1 MLHTDRNNFG
11 ISQADGETDDY
22 NTTRLAN
29 NANFQ
34 ELDKNTAKCNWEA
47 TSDPT
52 VNDDASLGYSEGSV
66 WHNITS
72 GKRFILKDA
81 TEGAADWWQTYP
93 PVGPIPA
100 EADNLAKLG
109 AAGEIQDSGVNVADL
124 ALKVIPAADGNLAGL
139 DLETGDME
147 DSGIDPSTLARR
159 VAEPTAGHVAGIDAD
174 GDPIDSGETV
184 EDLADA
190 IIKKHAAAADD
201 NFASLSEK
209 TTPTGAMKVPVND
222 GTYGFMT
229 RQNFLLGV
237 KGGINFIT
245 NSDFEGDTVGQA
257 PAGWGTYKDA
267 AQATPEDGTGGSP
280 SVTFLTSDTVILNG
294 GKSARITKPASNCQG
309 EGVNFLFNVPVAYRA
324 GMVRIQLPYVPVDAI
339 ATGDFTIWIYDVTN
353 GALIQPTAYQVEGRT
368 AGTPGAVVAEFQA
381 PYNMAQGRL
390 LWHVATTSAS
400 QLRVDVDEIQ
410 VGPGSSNY
418 GGSNTD
424 WAEYTPN
431 VYEGSNDKNADFTTR
446 SGHWKK
452 IGDTIFIKLF
462 LGGNSNAR
470 SGTGQ
475 FKISLPAGVVASIS
489 GLRSGN
495 DDFAFSVASSVAS
508 GSILDLQFLGNCVNG
523 SNLIS
528 IVNAG
533 TGGVSY
539 NDATLNPASGE
550 INVKGYVKVTGW
562 SSNCQMS
569 SEAETRV
576 VSASYS
582 GQPTG
587 TLAASYNIVKYPT
600 KIQDT
605 HGGYDPST
613 GIYTIKV
620 PGIYRIY
627 AQFCISKTNFAAGD
641 FAQAFILKNA
651 VGVSKRSDPTSGTI
665 SELWPTAEYEDA
677 FVAGDQ
683 ISIHSYCSTTG
694 AVFHSDVPRSML
706 IIERKAGP
714 TQIAASEKIIVRY
727 STNAGKSIAN
737 GGDAI
742 CDFED
747 KVIDTHGCVTTGA
760 NWKFT
765 APRHDFYKV
774 IIKNLFTPNQA
785 WTAGSYAHNK
795 LYVSRAGGA
804 LTAYSI
810 GHNYKVDAT
819 NTNAAHGVSLLLSDV
834 IELNAGDYISPEI
847 SHGESTA
854 RTLFNDGS
862 YNYIVITSGG

>member
-1 MLHTDRNNFG
+1 MKGLFMLHTDRNNFG

-81 TEGAADWWQTYP
+81 TERVADWWQTYP

-109 AAGEIQDSGVNVADL
+109 ADGEIQDSGVNVADL

-139 DLETGDME
+139 DLATGAIE

-229 RQNFLLGV
+229 RQSFLLGV

-400 QLRVDVDEIQ
+400 PLRVDVDEIQ
-410 VGPGSSNY
+410 VGPGLRVFGPVVTNWQTFTPTIDGLPCSAN
-418 GGSNTD
+418 GGK
-424 WAEYTPN
+424 W
-431 VYEGSNDKNADFTTR
+431 R
-446 SGHWKK
+446 R
-452 IGDTIFIKLF
+452 IGDTMQIMIHGIASGAANAVIYFYLPTGYSIDNNKTSRGSFQRLGLVMAHDASDNIKYM
-462 LGGNSNAR
+462 GGLEQYN
-470 SGTGQ
+470 T
-475 FKISLPAGVVASIS
+475 
-489 GLRSGN
+489 
-495 DDFAFSVASSVAS
+495 DDKFSVGGPNQTIWDATHPMTWAS
-508 GSILDLQFLGNCVNG
+508 GDNIYVWVDVPILGW
-523 SNLIS
+523 
-528 IVNAG
+528 
-533 TGGVSY
+533 
-539 NDATLNPASGE
+539 DACS
-550 INVKGYVKVTGW
+550 
-562 SSNCQMS
+562 QMS
-569 SEAETRV
+569 SDAETRV
-576 VSASYS
+576 VAFRSNRNGSDQTNININASAIKLLFNSVVS
-582 GQPTG
+582 PGF
-587 TLAASYNIVKYPT
+587 
-600 KIQDT
+600 DT
-605 HGGYDPST
+605 HGIFDISNSKYIIPIPGKYLITARIMLQST
-613 GIYTIKV
+613 NIINASRYTLLLYKNGVNVLEFDARYGVTSQLLSLNGNALID
-620 PGIYRIY
+620 
-627 AQFCISKTNFAAGD
+627 CNAGD
-641 FAQAFILKNA
+641 YVELYLYGDGNNSSNQLTMYGNSTLSYFMGERI
-651 VGVSKRSDPTSGTI
+651 SGP
-665 SELWPTAEYEDA
+665 S
-677 FVAGDQ
+677 
-683 ISIHSYCSTTG
+683 
-694 AVFHSDVPRSML
+694 
-706 IIERKAGP
+706 
-714 TQIAASEKIIVRY
+714 QIAASEKVVTRAYLSATQSGVNPNNSAVKINL
-727 STNAGKSIAN
+727 NAV
-737 GGDAI
+737 
-742 CDFED
+742 D
-747 KVIDTHGCVTTGA
+747 KDTHGCFNTGTSK
-760 NWKFT
+760 WIC
-765 APRHDFYKV
+765 PRSGPYNVFFGINVGDTNILATRYLCMLYKNGSEGHRGQGLTLV
-774 IIKNLFTPNQA
+774 AGTYNNLN
-785 WTAGSYAHNK
+785 GS
-795 LYVSRAGGA
+795 
-804 LTAYSI
+804 
-810 GHNYKVDAT
+810 
-819 NTNAAHGVSLLLSDV
+819 GVLDLV
-834 IELNAGDYISPEI
+834 AGDYLELYIFGSGNNSANTLNAFGGVVGGCYLHIS
-847 SHGESTA
+847 S
-854 RTLFNDGS
+854 
-862 YNYIVITSGG
+862 V